1 MLHRYER
8 CLSLLPL
15 ESGPRGALRGWVVGD
30 SAPGPQIGPAA
41 WHPPGPPPIPPAV
54 SAPARELYHHFSK
67 PGEVVDVV
75 PVGEHLA
82 IPLSEV
88 RDEVVH
94 APGCVD
100 GQPSRVDRGER
111 LVFPVESVAR
121 MIIGPV
127 ESPVRSCPSFACA
140 QFAPPSTETS

>member
-30 SAPGPQIGPAA
+30 TTPGPQIGPAA
-41 WHPPGPPPIPPAV
+41 GHPPRPPPIPPAV
-54 SAPARELYHHFSK
+54 SAPACELYHHFSK

-88 RDEVVH
+88 RDEEVVRGG
-94 APGCVD
+94 APRDPLPTDVPRD
-100 GQPSRVDRGER
+100 GQ
-111 LVFPVESVAR
+111 A
-121 MIIGPV
+121 
-127 ESPVRSCPSFACA
+127 
-140 QFAPPSTETS
+140 